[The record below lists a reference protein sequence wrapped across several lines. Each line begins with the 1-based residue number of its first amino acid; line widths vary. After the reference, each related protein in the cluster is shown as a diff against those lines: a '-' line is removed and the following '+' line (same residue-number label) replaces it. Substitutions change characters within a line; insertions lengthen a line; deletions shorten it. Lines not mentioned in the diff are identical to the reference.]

1 MAFIRNT
8 NAVLWSPTGAWSAVP
23 THAEIRDGASL
34 VIRRPVA
41 LVDEDGRAVT
51 DKPDA
56 TKSVILPAGAAAAGI
71 NMESPNGHFEAA
83 AWKKILEAYW
93 SGKSL
98 DIRLLS
104 ANDGTAITG
113 GGYADQAVAAWTVVE

>member
-8 NAVLWSPTGAWSAVP
+8 NPVLWSPTGVWSAVP
-23 THAEIRDGASL
+23 THGEILNGSSL
-34 VIRRPVA
+34 IIRRPMA
-41 LVDEDGRAVT
+41 FVDDTGVAVT

-71 NMESPNGHFEAA
+71 NIECPNGHFTAA
-83 AWKKILEAYW
+83 EWKKILEAFW

-98 DIRLLS
+98 NLRLLS
-104 ANDGTAITG
+104 ASDGTAITG